1 MKKLKEIIILYPSY
15 ERGGATH
22 NLINFMNFCLKRNIK
37 LIFISNIKKKDIF
50 FKRKKNNI
58 RLISLNNKL
67 LSKFKGRLIT
77 SLNSIIQLSILL
89 NQNNNK
95 DSIVFSFQS
104 HIFPILIC
112 RLFSKKIII
121 RNSEDA
127 YGATKYADNK
137 FSAYLALTLKFIFYR
152 FATGIIANSYKSQKS
167 LKKIVKTKI
176 ELIFNPYLKDL
187 FNFKSERR
195 KKNILSV
202 GRLCK
207 QKNQIVILKAFKIF
221 LNSFPDYKL
230 TLIGHGKDYYKLKN
244 LASSLGIEKNIKFL
258 GWVKNVKKF
267 YLSSKIFIFPSLY
280 EGLPN
285 ALIDSV
291 NFNLPPI
298 SSRCSGAEDIL
309 GKDFKNFV
317 SRNSH
322 VDLSKKMIKT
332 INNYSSSLNQLKRIK
347 KKLNRFFIEDQ
358 SIKYLNFC
366 DKILQKK

>member
-22 NLINFMNFCLKRNIK
+22 NLINFMNFCLNKNIK

-50 FKRKKNNI
+50 FKIKKKNI

-67 LSKFKGRLIT
+67 LSKFKGRFTT
-77 SLNSIIQLSILL
+77 SLNSIIQLFILL
-89 NQNNNK
+89 NKNNNK

-137 FSAYLALTLKFIFYR
+137 FSAYLTLILKFIFYR
-152 FATGIIANSYKSQKS
+152 FASGIIANSYKSQKS
-167 LKKIVKTKI
+167 LEKIVKKKVK
-176 ELIFNPYLKDL
+176 LIFNPYLKDL
-187 FNFKSERR
+187 YNFNFKKRE
-195 KKNILSV
+195 KNILSV

-230 TLIGHGKDYYKLKN
+230 ILIGHGKDYYKLKN
-244 LASSLGIEKNIKFL
+244 LASSLGIKRNIKFL

-291 NFNLPPI
+291 NYNLPPI

-309 GKDFKNFV
+309 GKNFKNFV
-317 SRNSH
+317 SINSH
-322 VDLSKKMIKT
+322 VDLSKKMIHT
-332 INNYSSSLNQLKRIK
+332 INNYSSSMYYLQKIK
-347 KKLNRFFIEDQ
+347 KKLNRFFIYDQ
-358 SIKYLNFC
+358 SLKYLNFC
-366 DKILQKK
+366 NKILQKK